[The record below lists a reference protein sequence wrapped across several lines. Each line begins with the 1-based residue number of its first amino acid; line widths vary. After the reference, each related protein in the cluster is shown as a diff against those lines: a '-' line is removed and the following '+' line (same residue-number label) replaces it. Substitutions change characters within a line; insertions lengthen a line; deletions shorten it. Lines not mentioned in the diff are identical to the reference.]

1 MSKLNNSKTIIKNK
15 ENELSEIS
23 KKVKPIVNERMEML
37 NNVNYYMNIKH
48 FYREYLFVFIII
60 FVGALCFANTLNK
73 VIEIMIIVIFVYII
87 ILIINY
93 FVSKENVT
101 KHIPEIIKENFEINQ
116 NTPIYIDEYNCV
128 CQAPSKDNPFMN
140 VLISDYEDNPF
151 RPKAC
156 NPSNPEINK
165 KIVDYF
171 YSNPA
176 FINTHDIYQTHNDMH
191 QWYTQPDSTIPYD
204 REGWMNEAYRDLDS
218 CKNNQLYCK
227 KYLWDL
233 RRP

>member
-1 MSKLNNSKTIIKNK
+1 MSKLNNTKTVIQNK
-15 ENELSEIS
+15 KEELNEITD
-23 KKVKPIVNERMEML
+23 KVKPIVNEHMSLL

-48 FYREYLFVFIII
+48 FYREYIFMFIII
-60 FVGALCFANTLNK
+60 FICAICFSNNWNT
-73 VIEIMIIVIFVYII
+73 VVEVMIIVIFVYIL
-87 ILIINY
+87 ILIINH
-93 FVSKENVT
+93 FVSRTNVT
-101 KHIPEIIKENFEINQ
+101 KNIPEIIKENFEINQ

-128 CQAPSKDNPFMN
+128 CQAPTKDNPFMN
-140 VLISDYEDNPF
+140 VLLSDYEDNPF

-156 NPSNPEINK
+156 NPSNTEIEK

-191 QWYTQPDSTIPYD
+191 QWYTQPATTIPYD
-204 REGWMNEAYRDLDS
+204 REGWMNDAYRDLDS